1 MKPDCSICRWFIPM
15 RMLTKA
21 EAKRVHNGEYIETR
35 RCIWNKCQYESKEKN
50 HES

>member
-1 MKPDCSICRWFIPM
+1 MTRNCNKCRWFIPM

-35 RCIWNKCQYESKEKN
+35 RCIWQKCQHEPKEQKN
-50 HES
+50 D